1 MEEIGKILPKV
12 LRPQF
17 SRLEP
22 PVIEVLAPLWG
33 QVAGKALAKECR
45 PMAFSARTL
54 TLAIADP
61 EWGMPLRQMADE
73 IRSRVNNFLGGPVV
87 RHIRIECIQE
97 FTRGDTAQRRLGSFA
112 VPEPGDWPRQRPR
125 LAGRNPSAARASS
138 MGRASTERSTDAT

>member
-45 PMAFSARTL
+45 PVAFSEGTL
-54 TLAIADP
+54 TLATADS
-61 EWGMPLRQMADE
+61 EWVVPLRQMRDE
-73 IRSRVNNFLGGPVV
+73 IRTHVNGFLGGAVV
-87 RHIRIECIQE
+87 RHINIECAGVR
-97 FTRGDTAQRRLGSFA
+97 THGDGPARGQASNGAS
-112 VPEPGDWPRQRPR
+112 EPGNYPRRRPAFSEAEP
-125 LAGRNPSAARASS
+125 AGRSPVKPSAGKH
-138 MGRASTERSTDAT
+138 GRVH